1 MSALGDTITNR
12 LGRYIPGAIRKP
24 KIEKKEALAIVP
36 VRNPLVNWERK
47 GEEVH
52 LDIPM
57 RDDMLAKVVKK
68 IIRNIPETRQ
78 IALDEVGS
86 AVWELCDGER
96 DINGIVQAV
105 SRDYKLTRREA
116 EASVTMFLQTLA
128 KKNLIGLM
136 SAGGKKSAKR
146 KR

>member
-1 MSALGDTITNR
+1 MSAIGDVITR
-12 LGRYIPGAIRKP
+12 FVPITRRKP
-24 KIEKKEALAIVP
+24 KIDRKVALAILP
-36 VRNPLVNWERK
+36 VRNPLVQWERK
-47 GEEVH
+47 GKEVV
-52 LDIPM
+52 LTIPM
-57 RDDMLAKVVKK
+57 RDGMLAKIAKRIVKGL
-68 IIRNIPETRQ
+68 PDTRQ
-78 IALDEVGS
+78 IALDDVGS
-86 AVWELCDGER
+86 SVWELCNGER

-105 SRDYKLTRREA
+105 SSDYKLTRREA